1 MARDES
7 RFIFFLPHNL
17 MSTDLEL
24 MFTVFKLMSI
34 ALELMF
40 TACKHKFSRYRDT
53 FFLVIANNR
62 IKSPK
67 QPKSHQIIC
76 VIQYFSVFLQTN
88 EIINL
93 KPSCVQRQLIGEI
106 LNRFE
111 RRGLRVAGMKMM
123 QLSDEILREHY
134 AHLVDK
140 PFFPSLAASMQA
152 SPVVALALEGVD
164 AVQVVRTMTGSTNG
178 REAAPG
184 TIRGDYSMSNQQ
196 NIVHASDSTS
206 NAEIELRRFFKDEE
220 IFDYQSGAF
229 GYIYGSGEAK

>member
-1 MARDES
+1 MEK
-7 RFIFFLPHNL
+7 
-17 MSTDLEL
+17 T
-24 MFTVFKLMSI
+24 
-34 ALELMF
+34 
-40 TACKHKFSRYRDT
+40 
-53 FFLVIANNR
+53 LV
-62 IKSPK
+62 
-67 QPKSHQIIC
+67 
-76 VIQYFSVFLQTN
+76 L
-88 EIINL
+88 L

-123 QLSDEILREHY
+123 QLT
-134 AHLVDK
+134 
-140 PFFPSLAASMQA
+140 
-152 SPVVALALEGVD
+152 VVALALEGVD

-206 NAEIELRRFFKDEE
+206 NAEIELRRFFKDGE